1 MAIASRNKRAFL
13 AVAALATALGGVGP
27 AAAADLVRLGNPA
40 GDDFHFSMANVGI
53 GAGLFKKYDLDV
65 QITSLA
71 GGAKLHQ
78 ALIAGSLDVGL
89 GAGTDFG
96 LIVKGATEKG
106 VGVLSDLPSNMVL
119 QASALSKITTLEG
132 LKGKSVGV
140 SSYGALTYWLAK
152 KFSANEGWGPDGVQ
166 IVPTGGQQGTT
177 AGFVAGTLDGA
188 VTSLEGGLRVEAAGQ
203 GKTLLNFSEIVH
215 PFITH
220 VIYATDDM
228 MANHPALLRRFLK
241 GWYETVAYANS
252 HKAETIR
259 YSQAVTLLPD
269 DLASKVYDIEMKTFS
284 TDGHFDPAGVEAVKQ
299 AMLDLGVV
307 TAKPADKTIF
317 TEAFLP
323 GT

>member
-1 MAIASRNKRAFL
+1 MAIASRNSWRLL
-13 AVAALATALGGVGP
+13 AAAALAAVFGGAGP
-27 AAAADLVRLGNPA
+27 AAAADVVRLGNPA

-53 GAGLFKKYDLDV
+53 GAGTFKKYGLDV

-78 ALIAGSLDVGL
+78 ALTAGSLDIGL

-96 LIVKGATEKG
+96 LIVKGAPEKG
-106 VGVLSDLPSNMVL
+106 VGVLSDLPTNMVL
-119 QASALSKITTLEG
+119 QASARSKITTLAG

-152 KFSANEGWGPDGVQ
+152 KFSVTQGWGADGVQ

-177 AGFVAGTLDGA
+177 AGFVSGTLDGA
-188 VTSLEGGLRVEAAGQ
+188 VTSLEGGLRVEAAGE
-203 GKTLLNFSEIVH
+203 GRTLLNFSQIVH

-228 MANHPALLRRFLK
+228 MTDHPAVLRRFLR
-241 GWYETVAYANS
+241 GWYDTVAYANS
-252 HKAETIR
+252 HKAETIHF
-259 YSQAVTLLPD
+259 SQAVTLLPD

-284 TDGHFDPAGVEAVKQ
+284 TTGRFEPAGVEAVKQ
-299 AMLDLGVV
+299 AMIDLGVV
-307 TAKPADKTIF
+307 AEKPDDKTIF

-323 GT
+323 GS